1 MKLYNWL
8 NERNILNLNDIDS
21 FLKDI
26 SRRTNNNYVQ
36 KWIHSTF
43 KRWLINQ
50 YSNVELVKN
59 YSSSMPSWAEKAIKT
74 GELFLIKLEDRVFKD
89 QVLHVIDYLNTY
101 NNPIKF
107 DYLMAIQ
114 KAEEYFNQ
122 LKKKASND
130 FDESGIEIIKK
141 YSNGFYWAK
150 ITSEHEL
157 QREGKIM
164 NHCVGSYWAQVKSDK
179 ISILSLRDLKNIPH
193 CTVEYRGKDINQ
205 IKGNSNGVVKK
216 EYVPYVEDLLKGKVI
231 KINNIDG
238 NDLLKIGLIYD
249 IKGDL
254 YSIDK
259 IKTEIVVNDLN
270 LSEMNLEKLPDLSKV
285 IVNGDFYCF
294 GNKLITLKG
303 APKEVR
309 GNFYCDNNK
318 LTSLEGAP
326 REVGRD
332 FICSSNNLT
341 SLKGAPKEVGRDFI
355 CAGNQLISLEGAP
368 KIINGDFSIFQNK
381 LTSLDGALEK
391 ILGEFD
397 FTLNKIK
404 LLKNSPKKIGGNFLC
419 SYNELISL
427 EGMLKEIF
435 GSFICSFNKLKSLKG
450 APLKIQNS
458 FIVKSNNL
466 ISLDGC
472 PKEVGGDFEG
482 QFNYTKFTKEDV
494 KKVCNVSGNIIV

>member
-36 KWIHSTF
+36 KWIQSTF

-50 YSNVELVKN
+50 YSNVEPVKN
-59 YSSSMPSWAEKAIKT
+59 YSSSMPSWAEKAINV

-89 QVLHVIDYLNTY
+89 QVFHVIDYLNTY

-107 DYLMAIQ
+107 DYPLAIQ

-122 LKKKASND
+122 LKRKASD
-130 FDESGIEIIKK
+130 AFDESGVEIIKK
-141 YSNGFYWAK
+141 YLDGFYWAK

-179 ISILSLRDLKNIPH
+179 VSILSLRDLKNIPH

-238 NDLLKIGLIYD
+238 DDLLKIGLIND

-254 YSIDK
+254 YSLDK
-259 IKTEIVVNDLN
+259 IKTEIVVKN
-270 LSEMNLEKLPDLSKV
+270 LILYKMNLEKLPDLSKV
-285 IVNGDFYCF
+285 IVNGDFNCYY
-294 GNKLITLKG
+294 NKLVTLKG

-326 REVGRD
+326 KIINGD
-332 FICSSNNLT
+332 FYCKYNNLISLEGCPKKIGGDFNCNYNQLT
-341 SLKGAPKEVGRDFI
+341 SLEGAPKEVKGNFSCVD
-355 CAGNQLISLEGAP
+355 NQLTSLEGAPKEVKGNFYCVDNQLTSLEGAP
-368 KIINGDFSIFQNK
+368 KIVNGDFYCK
-381 LTSLDGALEK
+381 G
-391 ILGEFD
+391 
-397 FTLNKIK
+397 NKIK
-404 LLKNSPKKIGGNFLC
+404 
-419 SYNELISL
+419 
-427 EGMLKEIF
+427 
-435 GSFICSFNKLKSLKG
+435 
-450 APLKIQNS
+450 
-458 FIVKSNNL
+458 
-466 ISLDGC
+466 
-472 PKEVGGDFEG
+472 
-482 QFNYTKFTKEDV
+482 FTEEDV
-494 KKVCNVSGNIIV
+494 KEVCDVKGKIEV